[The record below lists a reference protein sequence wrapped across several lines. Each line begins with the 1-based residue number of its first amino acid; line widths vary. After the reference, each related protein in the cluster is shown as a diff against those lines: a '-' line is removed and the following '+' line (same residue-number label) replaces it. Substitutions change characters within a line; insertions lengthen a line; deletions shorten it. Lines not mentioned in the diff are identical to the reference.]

1 MDKDKKEI
9 DKSLGILAKSAFI
22 VLIGLVLSK
31 VFSYTYRIMIA
42 RIYGPD
48 IYGVFLLAF
57 SIIGFF
63 IYLVLM
69 GFDSGLVR
77 YIPIYSAEKK
87 RKNIKFIINFSF
99 WTTVIFGVSFGVILF
114 SFSNLISTGF
124 FHEPRLVLFLQIF
137 SVLVPII
144 ALTNYFLAI
153 INGYDSF
160 GNY

>member
-99 WTTVIFGVSFGVILF
+99 W
-114 SFSNLISTGF
+114 
-124 FHEPRLVLFLQIF
+124 
-137 SVLVPII
+137 
-144 ALTNYFLAI
+144 
-153 INGYDSF
+153 
-160 GNY
+160 